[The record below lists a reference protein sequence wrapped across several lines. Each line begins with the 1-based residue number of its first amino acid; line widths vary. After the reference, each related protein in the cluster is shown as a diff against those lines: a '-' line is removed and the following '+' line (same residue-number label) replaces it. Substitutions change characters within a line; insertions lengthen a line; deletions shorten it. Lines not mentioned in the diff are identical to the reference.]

1 MLRINTISRPV
12 FFTRDGRTIETNS
25 TGEYITHEEFA
36 TITSETPVIC
46 LDEIAGKHYV
56 YTPGEPVV
64 YTTAPEPLAEIVPE
78 PVVTENTPATDAGRV
93 SEPVSTGSETT
104 EA

>member
-12 FFTRDGRTIETNS
+12 FFTRDGKTVETNS

-46 LDEIAGKHYV
+46 LDETAGKHYV
-56 YTPGEPVV
+56 YTPG
-64 YTTAPEPLAEIVPE
+64 APEPVLEPVLELVPE
-78 PVVTENTPATDAGRV
+78 PVVVTELPATDAGRV
-93 SEPVSTGSETT
+93 PELVSAGSETPKT
-104 EA
+104 